1 MDTLSNIFSSLFTGG
16 DIISIFFKLFAVV
29 FGFLY
34 LLYAFIFYRQIK
46 IMNSAVRTESSPL
59 LELISLV
66 QLFAAIIL
74 LLLAVLFI

>member
-1 MDTLSNIFSSLFTGG
+1 MDILTNIFSSLFTGG

-29 FGFLY
+29 FGLLY
-34 LLYAFIFYRQIK
+34 LLYSFIFYRQIK
-46 IMNSAVRTESSPL
+46 TMNSVLRTESSPL